1 MRGYSQRQLLA
12 FTKRGGPL
20 LRLVCGLNGY
30 NRPLRRMLDQL
41 IADPHVSLWCVDSPF
56 PLGAKG
62 TEDIQDYGDHQV
74 MVLKV
79 TKDKS
84 IFIAP
89 KTKMDEALSAL
100 LQAEYLLRKRQEVED
115 SLEVDVGIRQ
125 ITDCIGKLWRAKASV

>member
-79 TKDKS
+79 
-84 IFIAP
+84 
-89 KTKMDEALSAL
+89 
-100 LQAEYLLRKRQEVED
+100 
-115 SLEVDVGIRQ
+115 DVGIRQ